1 MDQVLRF
8 AGVILAAVLAATLLH
23 TGIGF
28 CGI

>member
-8 AGVILAAVLAATLLH
+8 AGVVLAAVLVAVLLH

-28 CGI
+28 CV